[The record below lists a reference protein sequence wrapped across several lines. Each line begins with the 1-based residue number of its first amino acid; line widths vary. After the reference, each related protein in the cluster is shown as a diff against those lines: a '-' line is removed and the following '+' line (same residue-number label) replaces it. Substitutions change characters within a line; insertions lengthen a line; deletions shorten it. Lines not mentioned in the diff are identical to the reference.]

1 MTVTVTVYLKNG
13 MNVSLDVPDTTL
25 EDQRVLYSEA
35 FKKEKEV
42 SLINHVGSGSIEL
55 IPVDNVALIQ
65 IKEK

>member
-35 FKKEKEV
+35 FKKERK
-42 SLINHVGSGSIEL
+42 SLLSIML
-55 IPVDNVALIQ
+55 GRVQLS
-65 IKEK
+65 